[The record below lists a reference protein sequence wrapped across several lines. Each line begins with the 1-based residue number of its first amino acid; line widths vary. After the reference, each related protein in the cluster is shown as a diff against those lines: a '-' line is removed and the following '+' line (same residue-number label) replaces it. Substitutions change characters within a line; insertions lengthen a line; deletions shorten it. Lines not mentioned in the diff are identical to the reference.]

1 MLALTADAC
10 QAIEGILQQSETATG
25 IRIAPNDENGSSGEL
40 QMSVADAPAAN
51 DEVVESEGAQVF
63 VEESPRRFSTT
74 RCSTRASPRT
84 GRFSSRSS
92 PRRRSDASARRRLA

>member
-25 IRIAPNDENGSSGEL
+25 IRIAPNEENGSSGEL
-40 QMSVADAPAAN
+40 QMSVADGPAAN

-63 VEESPRRFSTT
+63 VEES
-74 RCSTRASPRT
+74 ASP
-84 GRFSSRSS
+84 FLDDKVL
-92 PRRRSDASARRRLA
+92 DASITEDRAIQFEILTQAA